1 MTLARVD
8 GRMKPFQSRILTLSL
23 CVVAA
28 GLGTLRAEDTVQ
40 VAEPELKKAAVTKVT
55 PEVPPL
61 ARQLHLNGRVE
72 VEVTVASDG
81 SVERTQAKSG
91 NPVLTASAANALKKW
106 KFTPFTADGKPAKA
120 VGSITFDFK

>member
-1 MTLARVD
+1 
-8 GRMKPFQSRILTLSL
+8 MKPFQSKLLTLSL

-72 VEVTVASDG
+72 VEVTVAPDG
-81 SVERTQAKSG
+81 SVERTQARSG
-91 NPVLTASAANALKKW
+91 NPVLTASAASALRKW